1 MLTVVV
7 EKDEDD
13 VLCPRCLEGNRLS
26 ALSLPSAS
34 EDDDLPKKPDA
45 FGIRIDLKGSDEL

>member
-1 MLTVVV
+1 MVA

-13 VLCPRCLEGNRLS
+13 VLSPGCLGGNRLS

-45 FGIRIDLKGSDEL
+45 FGIEIGLTESDEP